1 VNTRTDHYGGA
12 NLDNRSRIVFE
23 IIDAI
28 KERVTD
34 PSCKTPSWTSSP
46 SS

>member
-23 IIDAI
+23 IIEAI
-28 KERVTD
+28 KARVTD
-34 PSCKTPSWTSSP
+34 PSCEASSWTLSS

>member
-34 PSCKTPSWTSSP
+34 PSYEP
-46 SS
+46 SSCFSSSSS